1 MKARRVVD
9 LVRGMDAAEAVD
21 MLKFAQQV
29 ADHYGVAAYIHP
41 EDRQMLADP
50 AKGLSLD
57 LSAMLKDMTF
67 TEPAEVVEVFDGDT
81 LRFGSMTFDVDHAP
95 GHSPGS
101 VSFRITVQTEEGP
114 RMVVLGGDV
123 LFQDGVGRTDLPAGD
138 TEVLMQSIAKKFLVL
153 DDDASPVLAG
163 VLPHP
168 APHGGAA
175 VAGVVVGGDELIN
188 PSTRERLEDLGAEVV
203 LEGIHAALRAGN
215 ALTARIGGRD
225 IGLHHRLS
233 PRQVDMVLAGGRI
246 PLTAKDL

>member
-1 MKARRVVD
+1 MQIIGFPA
-9 LVRGMDAAEAVD
+9 GMFQTNCYIVSDAAGDCVIVDPGQDAEDQVRRQVSEAG
-21 MLKFAQQV
+21 LKPRAVLLTHGHLDHIWNAQQV

-57 LSAMLKDMTF
+57 LSAMLKGMTF

-153 DDDASPVLAG
+153 DDDAV
-163 VLPHP
+163 VLPG
-168 APHGGAA
+168 HG
-175 VAGVVVGGDELIN
+175 
-188 PSTRERLEDLGAEVV
+188 PSTTIGRERRSNPFLRDL
-203 LEGIHAALRAGN
+203 
-215 ALTARIGGRD
+215 
-225 IGLHHRLS
+225 
-233 PRQVDMVLAGGRI
+233 
-246 PLTAKDL
+246 